1 MGEASAA
8 PSSVRPRTDAASRR
22 GCPVCGGSQRH
33 VSYARTE
40 FDECT
45 RCGYAVLPTPS
56 QREDYWSDS
65 DDVASES
72 AVWRDISQRYFLAA
86 LKTLETGAVRGRLL
100 DVGGG
105 PGYFAE
111 VALQRGWDA
120 YTFDVSPKA
129 SAAAAERVGADRVL
143 LQLDEDVQASFDA
156 VSMFCVVA
164 HTSDPGGVVRQ
175 AAGILRDGGV
185 LLITTP
191 NFRFQRRYGA
201 LRAFAGHP
209 IDFGAEDHVGHFT
222 FEALRALLVR
232 NGFADV
238 RFRYFGVREACFLTG
253 TRNPF
258 LVGLKRSW
266 NRIASMLSRLPF
278 PNYASELHVVA
289 RLNHRPAEHTSL

>member
-1 MGEASAA
+1 
-8 PSSVRPRTDAASRR
+8 
-22 GCPVCGGSQRH
+22 
-33 VSYARTE
+33 VSHAGTR
-40 FDECT
+40 FDQCT
-45 RCGYAVLPTPS
+45 GCGYAVLSTPP
-56 QREDYWSDS
+56 RRDDYWSDS

-72 AVWRDISQRYFLAA
+72 AEWRDISRAYFRAA
-86 LKTLETGAVRGRLL
+86 LRTLETVTDRGRLL
-100 DVGGG
+100 DIGGG

-111 VALQRGWDA
+111 AALRGGWDA

-143 LQLDEDVQASFDA
+143 LQLDEGVHASFDA

-164 HTSDPGGVVRQ
+164 HTPDPGGVVRQ
-175 AAGILRDGGV
+175 AAGVLRDGGV

-191 NFRFQRRYGA
+191 NFRFQRRYAA
-201 LRAFAGHP
+201 LRALAGRG
-209 IDFGAEDHVGHFT
+209 IDFGAEDHVRHFT

-232 NGFADV
+232 NGFADI
-238 RFRYFGVREACFLTG
+238 RLRYFGVREACFLTG

-266 NRIASMLSRLPF
+266 NRIASTLSRFGF

-289 RLNHRPAEHTSL
+289 QLNQRPADHPSF